1 MFAMADLLSLNIYS
15 TYMSKKSCPI
25 LYSNLLYKMGQDYS
39 DMQFLYSDTYCYGQ
53 NDGDRER
60 RCGGGRHHR
69 DHLSIQVPP
78 TLSRDI

>member
-15 TYMSKKSCPI
+15 TYMSKKSWPI

-53 NDGDRER
+53 NDGGWER

-69 DHLSIQVPP
+69 DYLGIQVPP